1 MNRAVSLIH
10 RSQIITGNLIIYQI
24 IIALKM
30 NSDFVENKLDYM
42 EDLGLYIDNM
52 RYISQENCDDGIV
65 RPQCDG
71 NDTSSN
77 QEAIIWL
84 ENAFENF
91 AQNLFYAIVDFL
103 FYLLQY

>member
-1 MNRAVSLIH
+1 MC
-10 RSQIITGNLIIYQI
+10 
-24 IIALKM
+24 
-30 NSDFVENKLDYM
+30 SDFVENKLDYM

-71 NDTSSN
+71 NDTSNN
-77 QEAIIWL
+77 QAAIIWL

-91 AQNLFYAIVDFL
+91 AQNLFYAIVDIL
-103 FYLLQY
+103 FYFLQY

>member
-1 MNRAVSLIH
+1 
-10 RSQIITGNLIIYQI
+10 
-24 IIALKM
+24 M

-77 QEAIIWL
+77 HKAIIWL
-84 ENAFENF
+84 ENTFENF
-91 AQNLFYAIVDFL
+91 AQNLFYAIIDFL

>member
-1 MNRAVSLIH
+1 M
-10 RSQIITGNLIIYQI
+10 Y
-24 IIALKM
+24 
-30 NSDFVENKLDYM
+30 SDFVENKLDYM

-71 NDTSSN
+71 NDTSNHQS
-77 QEAIIWL
+77 AIIWL